1 MASTG
6 IISGDT
12 NGLRTSEGC
21 NPFPFHFVL
30 TLDLCNNA
38 PRASKTLA

>member
-12 NGLRTSEGC
+12 NGLRMSEVR
-21 NPFPFHFVL
+21 HAV
-30 TLDLCNNA
+30 DDADA
-38 PRASKTLA
+38 PRDTSR

>member
-12 NGLRTSEGC
+12 NGLRTSEVH
-21 NPFPFHFVL
+21 PTIRLMTP
-30 TLDLCNNA
+30 T
-38 PRASKTLA
+38 RAEISVACESM

>member
-12 NGLRTSEGC
+12 NTLRTSEVC
-21 NPFPFHFVL
+21 NPFHFIL
-30 TLDLCNNA
+30 TLDLCNNV
-38 PRASKTLA
+38 PIK

>member
-12 NGLRTSEGC
+12 NGLRTSAVR
-21 NPFPFHFVL
+21 NAV
-30 TLDLCNNA
+30 DYADA
-38 PRASKTLA
+38 PRDSFP

>member
-12 NGLRTSEGC
+12 NGLRTSEVC
-21 NPFPFHFVL
+21 NSFPFVL

-38 PRASKTLA
+38 LLTKNMLT